1 MLIGS
6 ITRASGSSSSGVAW
20 RLTSVPSWRRIPLI
34 SVRGAGVTGVGVV
47 GGAVRGSRRVIVTG
61 RNSRSASPARNAAT
75 AAGVAGIVARSARS
89 SRSIAGPSG
98 CGHGRR
104 EG

>member
-34 SVRGAGVTGVGVV
+34 TGSVVPESQGVGVV
-47 GGAVRGSRRVIVTG
+47 GGGVRGDAAGDRDRPELAVG
-61 RNSRSASPARNAAT
+61 SPARNAAT
-75 AAGVAGIVARSARS
+75 AAGVARIVARPRLAHQLANTRQSCS
-89 SRSIAGPSG
+89 
-98 CGHGRR
+98 
-104 EG
+104 